1 MLDQDF
7 TLVTRA
13 QVTSYLVLMMLIYK
27 TVKSLGIAND
37 MDEKSL
43 AITILDEIVK
53 AFTSDDVTPKEVA
66 ND

>member
-53 AFTSDDVTPKEVA
+53 AFASDDVIPKEVV

>member
-13 QVTSYLVLMMLIYK
+13 QVMGYLVLMVLIYK
-27 TVKSLGIAND
+27 TVKSLGIAKD

-43 AITILDEIVK
+43 AVMILDEIAK
-53 AFTSDDVTPKEVA
+53 AFASDATPEEVV